1 MSNPIFNCKCSDMH
15 KNVANN
21 IDLQTLEA
29 EVFNKSS
36 YTKNND
42 DNVYFVHDNMK
53 QSFKEIYENLPLGD
67 D

>member
-1 MSNPIFNCKCSDMH
+1 MSNPIFDCKYSDMH

-42 DNVYFVHDNMK
+42 DNVYFVHDNME